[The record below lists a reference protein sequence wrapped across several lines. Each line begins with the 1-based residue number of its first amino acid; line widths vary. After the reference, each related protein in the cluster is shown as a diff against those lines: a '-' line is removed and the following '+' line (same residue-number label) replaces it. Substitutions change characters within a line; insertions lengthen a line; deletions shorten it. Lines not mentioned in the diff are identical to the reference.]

1 MLTVLYDYEKPSK
14 HINLYWNTVLE
25 KNRRAEL
32 LWRTK
37 EQRQELM
44 KLEAFDNVNN
54 KARIWINRMPEGFK
68 RKVQFILVVQ
78 KISINVYVKEVQIVT
93 SKTTKINMQLGPSF
107 STADYH
113 QPRVKIW
120 IRVSFFLV
128 QTHFLA

>member
-25 KNRRAEL
+25 KNGRAEL

-44 KLEAFDNVNN
+44 KLEASDNVNN
-54 KARIWINRMPEGFK
+54 KARTWINRMPEGFK

-93 SKTTKINMQLGPSF
+93 SKTKKINMQLGSSF
-107 STADYH
+107 STAD
-113 QPRVKIW
+113 
-120 IRVSFFLV
+120 
-128 QTHFLA
+128 